1 MKMSS
6 IIEFWS
12 KVKRFLHQIRLG
24 YLLFTSLLIL
34 GLTFGIFEIVDTLFF
49 SHATILEIR
58 WLYLSRGIITSIVL
72 VLWSAWTVFHYR
84 EVYQEKLKS
93 TETRYRDIIE
103 NTTDA
108 ILTLDNNSYIT
119 TWNHGAELMFGW
131 KREEILDKPITLII
145 PEDLLDKN
153 ELNKLETRV
162 RQRGHITDFE
172 TERITK
178 DGRRLHVELSEN
190 RIIDENHRPIGR
202 SQILRD
208 QTENRIRER
217 QMQQSE
223 RLAAVGHMAAGVA
236 HEVGNPLSAISSLVQ
251 LVQRRSDD
259 PFVRDN
265 LSKVREHI
273 NRITKIV
280 RDLVDFSRPPVTR
293 VANTKI
299 NEVIQNSIGLLKH
312 DSRCRNI
319 NFNTDL
325 DESLPMI
332 NCVPDHISQVL
343 INLLLN
349 AVDAVQESENKTITV
364 RTRNKKEG
372 ISIHVTDFGP
382 GIPADIKEK
391 IFEPFFTTKE
401 VGSGTGLGLS
411 VSHGLIKR
419 MGGDISVE
427 SSPGNGATFKITLL
441 NPQPVIQ

>member
-1 MKMSS
+1 MKKLN
-6 IIEFWS
+6 IIEFWNS
-12 KVKRFLHQIRLG
+12 VKMFLGQIRLG
-24 YLLFTSLLIL
+24 YLLFSSLLIL
-34 GLTFGIFEIVDTLFF
+34 GFTFGIFEIIDTLFF
-49 SHATILEIR
+49 SHATMLEIR
-58 WLYLSRGIITSIVL
+58 WLYLSRSIITSIVL

-108 ILTLDNNSYIT
+108 ILTVNNDDIVT

-131 KREEILDKPITLII
+131 KREEILEKPISTII
-145 PEDLLDKN
+145 PDDLLKN
-153 ELNKLETRV
+153 SELSTLKTGVQL
-162 RQRGHITDFE
+162 RGHLTDYE

-178 DGRRLHVELSEN
+178 DGRRLHIQLSEN

-202 SQILRD
+202 SQIMRD

-259 PFVRDN
+259 PFVKEN
-265 LSKVREHI
+265 LTKVRENI

-280 RDLVDFSRPPVTR
+280 RDLVDFSRPPITR
-293 VANTKI
+293 VSNTQI
-299 NEVIQNSIGLLKH
+299 NDVIMNSIGLLKH

-319 NFNTDL
+319 LFDPDL
-325 DESLPMI
+325 DESLPTV

-349 AVDAVQESENKTITV
+349 AVDAVQNADNKSITI
-364 RTRNKKEG
+364 RTRNKDEV
-372 ISIHVTDFGP
+372 ISIHVTDYGC
-382 GIPADIKEK
+382 GIPANIKDK

-441 NPQPVIQ
+441 KH